1 MHKYEE
7 EIGKTLQKKVN
18 SLYSELCCYNADG
31 VWEDLAA

>member
-7 EIGKTLQKKVN
+7 EIGKTLQKKK
-18 SLYSELCCYNADG
+18 SMASIRSCYNAEG